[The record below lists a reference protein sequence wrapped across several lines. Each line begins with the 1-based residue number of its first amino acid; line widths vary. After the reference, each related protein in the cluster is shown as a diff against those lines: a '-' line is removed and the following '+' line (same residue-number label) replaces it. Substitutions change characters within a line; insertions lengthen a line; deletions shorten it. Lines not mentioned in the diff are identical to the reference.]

1 MPAQPIN
8 TFDQIIRNNA
18 QMIPDRIA
26 SRFDGSVVTY
36 GALDPRLNRIVNAL
50 SELGL
55 AKGDRIAFLS
65 RNSHIYI
72 EGILAAARGGFVLTT
87 LNFLLKPDEL
97 SYILR
102 HCGAQIIFFQPEF
115 AEAC

>member
-1 MPAQPIN
+1 MPGQSTN

-36 GALDPRLNRIVNAL
+36 GALNPRLNRIVNAL

-55 AKGDRIAFLS
+55 VKGDRLAFLS
-65 RNSHIYI
+65 RNQRRICAHH
-72 EGILAAARGGFVLTT
+72 A
-87 LNFLLKPDEL
+87 
-97 SYILR
+97 
-102 HCGAQIIFFQPEF
+102 
-115 AEAC
+115 